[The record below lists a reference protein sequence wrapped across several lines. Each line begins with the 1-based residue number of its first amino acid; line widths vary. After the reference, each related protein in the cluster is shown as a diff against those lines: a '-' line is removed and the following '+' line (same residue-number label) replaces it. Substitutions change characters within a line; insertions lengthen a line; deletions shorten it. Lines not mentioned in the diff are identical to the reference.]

1 MNNSNV
7 FPFLW
12 VRDEPI
18 EKTYRE
24 IDAIKNLTD
33 GFIIESRPRRGEISD
48 FGTEKWFIRIGKIL
62 AYANNLN
69 MRVWILDDKSFPT
82 GFANGAILEKYP
94 ELKAKQIKADIVEF
108 YSDGDPCFLRADI
121 SENESLFA
129 AFLLK
134 GGKTLKLQDGKDGV
148 FSVKVKR
155 GAYRAVFL
163 IVTENCFERAGYI
176 DMLNGASTDVLLKE
190 IYEQYYARFKNY
202 FGTTLVGFF
211 SDEPRFASGVN
222 PYYATNV
229 DMYSYKVGNVAC
241 AFPFSEEIAL
251 KLYAKNFSAEDFISL
266 FLTYKDY
273 PRFRAEYMNA
283 ITDAYSENFT
293 QKLSAWCLER
303 GVLYS
308 GHVIEDAGVHFNV
321 GCGAGHYFKAMRG
334 VDYAGVDV
342 VLHQIKPFVKY
353 NSVAPIEGGFTDYKF
368 YNFTLPHLASSAFC
382 QSEKAKGA
390 VVELFGAYGW
400 GESIKTMLYLVN
412 LFAVCGVGSFI
423 PHAFSMDSNDKDCP
437 PYFYAEGENPVYEGY
452 KILFEYMH
460 RLGEMVNSGYNAK
473 VAIYYNAE
481 SVWSGKS
488 FVSIDEVAKVLAE
501 NQIEFDFIDYDN
513 LSAAERTGDTIK
525 VGKAVYSLLI
535 IPDGY
540 LSEKTTELLGDVNVP
555 KIFVNKS
562 DLKNLAKHVKTEIN
576 IPYGL
581 EKPCKDLRVKIFNS
595 GDILLFNAGAKRIN
609 ETFYRS
615 GDFYAC
621 DFLRKEI
628 NGKYTDSTK
637 FTLNAGEAL
646 ILCKKPPTGFCEEFK
661 GKFVKTVTGFSV
673 SVKPVGVEYEF
684 TAELDKNDRLVVDFY
699 GELLRVKTDGKAKDF
714 VLSPAVV
721 DFGKIKGKVSVSVC
735 STLAL
740 IKKDV
745 LSVYDKIPSCG
756 IKSIKI
762 YRQEQK
768 C

>member
-12 VRDEPI
+12 VRDEPM
-18 EKTYRE
+18 EKIYRE
-24 IDAIKNLTD
+24 IDAIKKLTD
-33 GFIIESRPRRGEISD
+33 GFMIESRPRRGETSD
-48 FGTEKWFIRIGKIL
+48 FGTENWFIRIGKIL
-62 AYANNLN
+62 AYANKLS
-69 MRVWILDDKSFPT
+69 MSVWILDDKSFPT
-82 GFANGAILEKYP
+82 GFANGAIIDKYP
-94 ELKAKQIKADIVEF
+94 ELKAKQIKADTVDF
-108 YSDGDPCFLRADI
+108 YSDGDPCFLRAEI
-121 SENESLFA
+121 AENESLFA

-134 GGKTLKLQDGKDGV
+134 GGKTLKLQDGKDGI

-176 DMLNGASTDVLLKE
+176 DMLNGESTDVLLKE
-190 IYEQYYARFKNY
+190 IYEPYYARFKNY

-211 SDEPRFASGVN
+211 SDEPRFASGAN

-241 AFPFSEEIAL
+241 AFPFSEKVAH

-266 FLTYKDY
+266 FLSYKDY

-283 ITDAYSENFT
+283 ITDAYSENFA
-293 QKLSAWCLER
+293 QKFSAWCEAR

-334 VDYAGVDV
+334 ADLSGADV

-353 NSVAPIEGGFTDYKF
+353 NSVAPIEGGFADYKF
-368 YNFTLPHLASSAFC
+368 YNFTLPHLVSSVFC
-382 QSEKAKGA
+382 QSKKAQGA

-400 GESIKTMLYLVN
+400 GESLKTMFYLVN
-412 LFAVCGVGSFI
+412 LFAVNGVGNFI

-452 KILFEYMH
+452 KILFGYM
-460 RLGEMVNSGYNAK
+460 RRIGEIVNVGYRAK
-473 VAIYYNAE
+473 VAVYYNAE
-481 SVWSGKS
+481 SVWGGKS
-488 FVSIDEVAKVLAE
+488 FVSIDEVAKILTE

-513 LSAAERTGDTIK
+513 LFAAEKTDETIK
-525 VGKAVYSLLI
+525 VGKAEYLLLI
-535 IPDGY
+535 IPNGY
-540 LSEKTTELLGDVNVP
+540 YGENTLRLFESVKLP
-555 KIFVNKS
+555 KLFTRKS
-562 DLKNLAKHVKTEIN
+562 DLKNLVERIRTEIN
-576 IPYGL
+576 IPCGL
-581 EKPCKDLRVKIFNS
+581 KKPCKDLRVKIFNS
-595 GDILLFNAGAKRIN
+595 GDILLFNAGATRIN
-609 ETFYRS
+609 NSFYCS

-621 DFLRKEI
+621 DFLREKI
-628 NGKYTDSTK
+628 KGRYTDIAE
-637 FTLNAGEAL
+637 FTLNAGETL
-646 ILCKKPPTGFCEEFK
+646 VLCKKPPTGFCEDFK

-673 SVKPVGVEYEF
+673 SVKHVGVEYEF
-684 TAELDKNDRLVVDFY
+684 TTELDENESLVVDFY
-699 GELLRVKTDGKAKDF
+699 GETLRVEADGKSKDYL
-714 VLSPAVV
+714 LSPAVV
-721 DFGKIKGKVSVSVC
+721 DFGRIKGKVYVSVC
-735 STLAL
+735 GTLAL
-740 IKKDV
+740 IKKDG
-745 LSVYDKIPSCG
+745 LSVYDKIPSCDV
-756 IKSIKI
+756 KSIKI

>member
-18 EKTYRE
+18 EKIYRE

-48 FGTEKWFIRIGKIL
+48 FGTESWFIRIGKIL

-82 GFANGAILEKYP
+82 GFANGAILDKYP
-94 ELKAKQIKADIVEF
+94 KLKAKQIKADIVDF
-108 YSDGDPCFLRADI
+108 YSDGDPCFLRANLQDG
-121 SENESLFA
+121 EKLFS

-134 GGKTLKLQDGKDGV
+134 GNKTVALAGGKDGV
-148 FSVKVKR
+148 FSVKVKK

-163 IVTENCFERAGYI
+163 IITENCFERAGYI

-190 IYEQYYARFKNY
+190 IYEPYYARFKNY
-202 FGTTLVGFF
+202 FGNTLVGFF

-222 PYYATNV
+222 PYYMKAV

-241 AFPFSEEIAL
+241 AFPFSDDLFKTLA
-251 KLYAKNFSAEDFISL
+251 AQGFSAEDFISL

-273 PRFRAEYMNA
+273 PRFRAAYMNA
-283 ITDAYSENFT
+283 ITDLYSANFT
-293 QKLSAWCLER
+293 QKLARWCEAR

-308 GHVIEDAGVHFNV
+308 GHIIEDAGVHFNV
-321 GCGAGHYFKAMRG
+321 GCGAGHYFKAMR
-334 VDYAGVDV
+334 DAAYAGVDV
-342 VLHQIKPFVKY
+342 VLHQLKPFVKY

-368 YNFTLPHLASSAFC
+368 YNFTLPRLASSAFC
-382 QSEKAKGA
+382 QSGKAKGA
-390 VVELFGAYGW
+390 IVELFGAYGW
-400 GESIKTMLYLVN
+400 GESVKTMLYLVN
-412 LFAVCGVGSFI
+412 HFAVSGVGNFI

-452 KILFEYMH
+452 KILFGYMQ
-460 RLGEMVNSGYNAK
+460 RLGEIVNGGYNAK
-473 VAIYYNAE
+473 VAVYYNAE
-481 SVWSGKS
+481 SVWSGKP

-501 NQIEFDFIDYDN
+501 NQIDFDFIDYDN
-513 LSAAERTGDTIK
+513 LFAAEKTDDTIK
-525 VGKAVYSLLI
+525 VGKAEYSLLI

-540 LSEKTTELLGDVNVP
+540 LNGETTELFAGVNVP
-555 KIFVNKS
+555 KIFVKKS
-562 DLKNLAKHVKTEIN
+562 GLKGLLESVKTKIN
-576 IPYGL
+576 IPYRF
-581 EKPCKDLRVKIFNS
+581 EKPCKDLRAKTFNN
-595 GDILLFNAGAKRIN
+595 GDILLFNAGAKRIT
-609 ETFYRS
+609 ETFYRG

-628 NGKYTDSTK
+628 NGKYTDSAK
-637 FTLNAGEAL
+637 ITLNAGEAL
-646 ILCKKPPTGFCEEFK
+646 VLCKKPPTGLGEEFK
-661 GKFVKTVTGFSV
+661 GKSIKNITDFSA

-684 TAELDKNDRLVVDFY
+684 TAEVNKNERLVIDFY
-699 GELLRVKTDGKAKDF
+699 GELLRVKTDEKAKDF

-721 DFGKIKGKVSVSVC
+721 NFGKIKGKVSVSVC
-735 STLAL
+735 GTLAL